1 VKVAAVPQIEGLTIE
16 DFLKQAKKKANVPK
30 LVPDE
35 RDWSH
40 LDKKWV
46 CDVMY
51 SVDTQTVNDMISIA
65 VKARKHRI
73 EMS

>member
-1 VKVAAVPQIEGLTIE
+1 MAAVPQIEGLTID
-16 DFLKQAKKKANVPK
+16 DFLKQAKKKANLLK
-30 LVPDE
+30 LLPDE

-51 SVDTQTVNDMISIA
+51 SVDTQSVNDMISIA
-65 VKARKHRI
+65 TKARRCRI